1 MNKHD
6 VLVDILDSFKPKIKK
21 SLRNTDYQ
29 DREDLEQEIIMKII
43 EKYPSINHHDC
54 PSLWE
59 LLE

>member
-29 DREDLEQEIIMKII
+29 DREDLEHEIIMKII
-43 EKYPSINHHDC
+43 EKYHSINYHDC